1 MGGLHS
7 LDFEFII
14 GLQFICFFLFSF
26 KFILQSSNKK
36 QDVEQGEIQM

>member
-7 LDFEFII
+7 LDFEFTI

-26 KFILQSSNKK
+26 KFILQSPNKQ
-36 QDVEQGEIQM
+36 QDVEPGKIQM